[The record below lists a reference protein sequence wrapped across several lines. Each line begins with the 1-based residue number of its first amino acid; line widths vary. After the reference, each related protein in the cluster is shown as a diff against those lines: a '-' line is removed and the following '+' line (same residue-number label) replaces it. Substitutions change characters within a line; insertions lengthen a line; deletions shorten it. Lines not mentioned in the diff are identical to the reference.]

1 MLSCMRGL
9 FLVVVL
15 LGCGPGQAASGSGS
29 ETETGE
35 PSGCSPGEPIWQR
48 ELASASQAYVA
59 AMLPDDSLLLVRDTD
74 TNVVLQRWSTDG
86 ELVWS
91 ESVESWLQDAQ
102 LADLVTDE
110 DRVFALLVDQ
120 QDIRLVRLDVD
131 SGELAWELAWA
142 NEQPQ
147 KYGGRLAARGS
158 TVMAGFE
165 SINQGDTEDRDWHV
179 LRIDV
184 DGEAVLWEGRPMIP
198 GNRMDALTLT
208 PSGDALVV
216 GALNDDLLPPEGFIR
231 FAAADGTPSWFR
243 PREDNLSIRQLAW
256 SGAELH
262 GLQTLGDYAF
272 DILVYDESGALLRT
286 LHTSVSASSSWAG
299 MQVDASGIVLGAW
312 VYDDGGDVTFSG
324 DLYAFA
330 SDGALS
336 WRLSETMAEPL
347 TCSRPQLDSRG
358 AVSCAVHRWSSETQ
372 ALVKVCR

>member
-1 MLSCMRGL
+1 MLAMLCA
-9 FLVVVL
+9 
-15 LGCGPGQAASGSGS
+15 CGPGQAAGSGEGES
-29 ETETGE
+29 ETGG
-35 PSGCSPGEPIWQR
+35 PSSCSPGSAIWVQ

-59 AMLPDDSLLLVRDTD
+59 GVLPDDSLLLVRDND
-74 TNVVLQRWSTDG
+74 TNLTLQRWTTDG

-91 ESVESWLQDAQ
+91 EPVEPWQQGAQ
-102 LADLVTDE
+102 LADLVIDE
-110 DRVFALLVDQ
+110 DRLFALLLDEQVL
-120 QDIRLVRLDVD
+120 RLVRLDQD

-165 SINQGDTEDRDWHV
+165 SINNGDTEDRDWHV

-184 DGEAVLWEGRPMIP
+184 DSEAVVWEGRPMIP
-198 GNRMDALTLT
+198 GNRMDALALT

-231 FAAADGTPSWFR
+231 FAAADGVPSWFR
-243 PREDNLSIRQLAW
+243 PREDDLRIHRLAW

-262 GLQTLGDYAF
+262 ALQRVSEYAF
-272 DILVYDESGALLRT
+272 DFLVYDESGALLRT
-286 LHTSVSASSSWAG
+286 LHTSVPTSSSAAG
-299 MQVDASGIVLGAW
+299 MQVDASGIVLGAYA
-312 VYDDGGDVTFSG
+312 YDDSNGVTFSG
-324 DLYAFA
+324 ELYAFD
-330 SDGALS
+330 SDSALS

-347 TCSRPQLDSRG
+347 TCLRPQLDSQG
-358 AVSCAVHRWSSETQ
+358 AVSCAVNRWSTETQ